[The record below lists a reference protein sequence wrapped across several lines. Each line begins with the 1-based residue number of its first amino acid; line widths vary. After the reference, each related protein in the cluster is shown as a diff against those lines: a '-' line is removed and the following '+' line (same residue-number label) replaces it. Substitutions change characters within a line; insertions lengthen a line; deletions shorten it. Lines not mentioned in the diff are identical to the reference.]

1 MDIFMQS
8 CQTNNQKRYFIVKKG
23 IHPASYQQVLVNCI
37 SCQNTFYIGTTK
49 ATLTS
54 VEICSACHPAYR
66 LEGGNRLIDTEG
78 RVEKFN
84 RRFGLTSTATVAN

>member
-1 MDIFMQS
+1 
-8 CQTNNQKRYFIVKKG
+8 VKKG
-23 IHPASYQQVLVNCI
+23 IHPAAYQQVLVKCI
-37 SCQNTFYIGTTK
+37 SCQNTFFIGTTK
-49 ATLTS
+49 PTLTS

-84 RRFGLTSTATVAN
+84 RRFGLPSSIPTPVVAATTEN

>member
-1 MDIFMQS
+1 M
-8 CQTNNQKRYFIVKKG
+8 NRKRYFIVKKG

-54 VEICSACHPAYR
+54 VEICSNCHPAYK

-84 RRFGLTSTATVAN
+84 RRFGLPSAIPVATAVAPTVN